1 MKTECNLKSA
11 QQFGHNGKGDES
23 TSHSRIQRLKAHA
36 KVKALERASNT
47 FKSENPFFL
56 TIPTEFVRE
65 HLMKEHRSVTLCNYS
80 GKTWIANF
88 KQSQI
93 GKNQYSYLQT
103 GWGTFVRD
111 NNIQFNDVCAFE
123 LINSTEI
130 SFKVVIYKGQHANCH
145 QILASEMQYPY
156 TRENH
161 SQSDEILEQN
171 IEESEDDDTT
181 EILEVISPS
190 LKVREELQSSCPQS
204 HKMMSSTNSAIK
216 TKTLKTQ
223 EKFKVLERVRNTF
236 KSENPFFLLV
246 IQPSYVALGHTTNF
260 KLAMPCNFV
269 KENLMK
275 KHCSVILCN
284 SSGKTW
290 IATFKQR
297 KIGKKLTSYLIA
309 GCGTFARDN
318 NIQVGDVCASELINS
333 IHISFKVVI
342 YQERP
347 VKHKAPSYASQ
358 GCPEPLTALEKA
370 KAFQTAGAFK
380 SENPF
385 FVIVLQPSHV
395 HGNKLSVPMNFA
407 RKYLTMM
414 HKKVIHLLSDGN
426 SWPVIYDPRFEWSY
440 VFLCNGWHRF
450 AVDNNLEVGDVCVFE
465 LTGGIET
472 SMK

>member
-1 MKTECNLKSA
+1 
-11 QQFGHNGKGDES
+11 
-23 TSHSRIQRLKAHA
+23 
-36 KVKALERASNT
+36 
-47 FKSENPFFL
+47 
-56 TIPTEFVRE
+56 
-65 HLMKEHRSVTLCNYS
+65 
-80 GKTWIANF
+80 
-88 KQSQI
+88 
-93 GKNQYSYLQT
+93 
-103 GWGTFVRD
+103 
-111 NNIQFNDVCAFE
+111 
-123 LINSTEI
+123 
-130 SFKVVIYKGQHANCH
+130 
-145 QILASEMQYPY
+145 
-156 TRENH
+156 
-161 SQSDEILEQN
+161 
-171 IEESEDDDTT
+171 
-181 EILEVISPS
+181 
-190 LKVREELQSSCPQS
+190 
-204 HKMMSSTNSAIK
+204 
-216 TKTLKTQ
+216 
-223 EKFKVLERVRNTF
+223 
-236 KSENPFFLLV
+236 
-246 IQPSYVALGHTTNF
+246 
-260 KLAMPCNFV
+260 MPCNFV

-318 NIQVGDVCASELINS
+318 NIQVGDVCAFELINS
-333 IHISFKVVI
+333 IHISFKGVI
-342 YQERP
+342 YQGQHANCHQSLAVTDVFHL
-347 VKHKAPSYASQ
+347 VKRKAPSCAPSYASQ

-370 KAFQTAGAFK
+370 KAFQMAGAFK

-472 SMK
+472 SMKVTIYKKQAIEDENLG